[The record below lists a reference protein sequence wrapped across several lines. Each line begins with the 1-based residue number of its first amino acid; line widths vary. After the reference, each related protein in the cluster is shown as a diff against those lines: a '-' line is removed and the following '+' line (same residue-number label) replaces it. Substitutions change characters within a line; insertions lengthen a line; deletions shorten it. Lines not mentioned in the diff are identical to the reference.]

1 MSTYW
6 PEVNERRISEKTQE
20 IQLYC
25 AQKKNEMTPRAFE
38 LARLSFEQLLNNIM
52 ERNPKAES
60 LCKSIRLRMSKNDK
74 CVAPCSE
81 KQAACLARDV
91 VYNYIGDDLNL
102 YPVSAE
108 GKLLRAKVREKQECD
123 IPIEEMTTKDIIF
136 VMNAIT
142 EGENFSK
149 QTMRSVF
156 EWFREIGMDPI
167 QARVFSVLFIKQK
180 PLSIREIPQQKLFAS
195 EYRKAAKALVKTGY
209 ICELPGDLYCLTETV
224 IA

>member
-1 MSTYW
+1 MSSYW
-6 PEVNERRISEKTQE
+6 PEINERRISEKTQE

-25 AQKKNEMTPRAFE
+25 GQKKSDMTPRAFD

-52 ERNPKAES
+52 ERNPRAES
-60 LCKSIRLRMSKNDK
+60 LCKSIRLRMSKKDE

-108 GKLLRAKVREKQECD
+108 GKLLRAKVRGKHECD
-123 IPIEEMTTKDIIF
+123 IHIEEMTPKDIIF

-142 EGENFSK
+142 EGESFSK
-149 QTMRSVF
+149 QTMQSVL
-156 EWFREIGMDPI
+156 EWFRKIGMDPI

-180 PLSIREIPQQKLFAS
+180 PLSIKDIPQQNLFVS
-195 EYRKAAKALVKTGY
+195 EYRKAAKALVKAGF
-209 ICELPGDLYCLTETV
+209 ICELPDGFYCVTEMT